1 MPSFTLAYCPLP
13 SSWVT
18 VPSAAD
24 VSIVMPYLPLPM
36 PSRLS
41 YWSGPVDGLVVAS
54 PERHQRASAG

>member
-13 SSWVT
+13 RSLVT

-36 PSRLS
+36 PRRLS
-41 YWSGPVDGLVVAS
+41 
-54 PERHQRASAG
+54 